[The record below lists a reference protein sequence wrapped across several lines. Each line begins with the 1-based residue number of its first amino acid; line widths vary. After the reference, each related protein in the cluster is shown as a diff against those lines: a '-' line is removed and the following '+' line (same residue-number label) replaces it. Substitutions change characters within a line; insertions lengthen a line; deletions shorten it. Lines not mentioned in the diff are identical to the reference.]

1 MEVVLVS
8 KDTNLQKTCRELLA
22 EILGKDWSF
31 TVSDGDP
38 PGPSADLC
46 IWDFH
51 PGMALPQNPEWQKHI
66 ILLQREHLPCM
77 QESNFPAVNVILKP
91 FTEATLRSFLEQS
104 LALRMQKDV
113 LGNRIQNL
121 YADRDQLL
129 QCVIQANL
137 KLQQYDQDRTNFL
150 ARAIHDFRAP
160 LTALSGYCGLLLG
173 GHLGDLLP
181 DQREVLQRMQTS
193 AKRLSRMANAMFEL
207 SIRQRVD
214 RQYSLEENDIQDTV
228 DQALHETLPF
238 LEEKHI
244 SVTVNLKS
252 PDHPLLF
259 EKTQIEQ
266 LLINLLD
273 NASKFTPRHGSIHIN
288 GYPFFW
294 DRRRSNATHL
304 PSADRRSRQTRS
316 ANSYRIDVR
325 DSGPGIPEAQLDQI
339 FEEYTSYSGGND
351 RSGGGLGLAICRMI
365 IGHHEGQIWAQN
377 TPDGAVFSFVLPFHR
392 PSTVIQETGLVE
404 DRALLST
411 K

>member
-8 KDTNLQKTCRELLA
+8 KDTNLQKICRELLG
-22 EILGKDWSF
+22 EILGRNWGF
-31 TVSDGDP
+31 TVADVDAP
-38 PGPSADLC
+38 IPSADLY

-51 PGMALPQNPEWQKHI
+51 PGMALPENPEWQKHI

-104 LALRMQKDV
+104 VALRVQQDA
-113 LGNRIQNL
+113 LGDRIQNL

-181 DQREVLQRMQTS
+181 DQREVMQRMQTS
-193 AKRLSRMANAMFEL
+193 AQRLSRMANAMFEL

-214 RQYSLEENDIQDTV
+214 RPQSLEENDIQETV

-244 SVTVNLKS
+244 SVAVNLKS
-252 PDHPLLF
+252 PGHPLLF
-259 EKTQIEQ
+259 EKAQIEQ

-273 NASKFTPRHGSIHIN
+273 NASKFTPRNGSIQIN

-304 PSADRRSRQTRS
+304 HSADRRSSQNRS

-325 DSGPGIPEAQLDQI
+325 DSGPGIPEAQLEQI

-365 IGHHEGQIWAQN
+365 ISQHEGQIWAQN
-377 TPDGAVFSFVLPFHR
+377 TTEGTVFSFVLPFRR
-392 PSTVIQETGLVE
+392 PSAIIPDTRHLGE
-404 DRALLST
+404 DALLAT